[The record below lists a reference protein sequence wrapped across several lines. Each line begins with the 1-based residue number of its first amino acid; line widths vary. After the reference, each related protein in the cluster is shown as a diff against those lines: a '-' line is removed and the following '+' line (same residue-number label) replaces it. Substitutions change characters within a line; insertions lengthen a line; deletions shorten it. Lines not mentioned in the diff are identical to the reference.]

1 MSDREEQIRPVDLNK
16 QRLGEDETINEFKKF
31 AGDLMKVSSQKYS
44 DIENL
49 LEAKKKYISSI
60 AEVYDNEA
68 KWYKN
73 EHVPE
78 TKRL

>member
-1 MSDREEQIRPVDLNK
+1 
-16 QRLGEDETINEFKKF
+16 
-31 AGDLMKVSSQKYS
+31 MKVSSQKYS